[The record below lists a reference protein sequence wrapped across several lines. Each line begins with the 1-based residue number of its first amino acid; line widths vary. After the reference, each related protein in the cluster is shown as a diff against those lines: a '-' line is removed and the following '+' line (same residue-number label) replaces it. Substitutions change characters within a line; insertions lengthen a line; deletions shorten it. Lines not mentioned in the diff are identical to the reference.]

1 MISERIR
8 HRRKQLGLNQ
18 QELAAA
24 AHVSQAQISR
34 YEQGD
39 NSPTGQSLMDLARAL
54 DTTPDWLLGM
64 ADDPGRPISNVSE
77 LSELEREALR
87 IFRSKTPDKQR
98 QAVEILKAV

>member
-1 MISERIR
+1 MLRERVR
-8 HRRKQLGLNQ
+8 QRRILLGLSQ
-18 QELAAA
+18 QDLAEA

-34 YEQGD
+34 YEKGE
-39 NSPTGQSLMDLARAL
+39 NSPTGQPLTDLASAL
-54 DTTPDWLLGM
+54 ETTPDWLLGLT
-64 ADDPGRPISNVSE
+64 DDPARPIHDSSD